1 MSDVAEVISLGTAR
15 PFTKWAGGKRQL
27 LHELRKHVPSTFG
40 KYVEPFVG
48 GGALFFDLQPKGA
61 ILADINLNLM
71 AAYKGV
77 RDEVE
82 SVIGLLG
89 AHQGMHCKAHYL
101 DSRSLLLVDGQPV
114 GKLANAAARMIYVNK
129 TCFNGLWRVN
139 KKGGYNVPMGDYAN
153 PTICD
158 SPGLRAASRVLQGT
172 SLFCQSWE
180 KTAELVKSGDFVY
193 FDPPYIPVTGTANFT
208 GYASG
213 GFDMTEQRKLRDC
226 AAILKHGGVHV
237 LLSNSDTDATRDL
250 YAGFPMRRVEA
261 NRAINSAGGKRG
273 AVGELLIW

>member
-1 MSDVAEVISLGTAR
+1 MSNVAEVISLGTAR

-48 GGALFFDLQPKGA
+48 GGALFFDLQPKSA

-77 RDEVE
+77 RDELAG
-82 SVIGLLG
+82 VIRLLDL
-89 AHQGMHCKAHYL
+89 HKILHDRAHY
-101 DSRSLLLVDGQPV
+101 SKERKLLLIDGEPV

-158 SPGLRAASRVLQGT
+158 APGLRAASRALQGT
-172 SLFCQSWE
+172 SLFCQGWE
-180 KTAELVKSGDFVY
+180 KTAELVKAGDFVY
-193 FDPPYIPVTGTANFT
+193 FDPPYIPATATANFT

-226 AAILKHGGVHV
+226 AAILKYGGAHV
-237 LLSNSDTDATRDL
+237 LLSNSDTDTTRDL

-261 NRAINSAGGKRG
+261 NRSINSAGGKRG
-273 AVGELLIW
+273 AVGEILIW